1 MKFCRGLIVFL
12 VGVSLL
18 YAGEPWKSK
27 TPDKWNKDDVQTI
40 LNDSPWSKVVTTGYS
55 AVREQD
61 KTSSGGARGS
71 TSPFD
76 AQGGGPTQASEFARI
91 TWWSGKTPRRAMIRQ
106 IELGGLSVAPEQ
118 AKKFSESVM
127 ENHVISLED
136 NMGRKRAAQKLTPEQ
151 LMQAAWLE
159 IPSQKRKIDC
169 VKAEVIPDAKGGVER
184 IIFQFPRQIDGQP
197 AITASSGKVIFKW
210 KLPELAGG
218 RGPGKGQEQQPAE
231 IKMGDAKQFEAS
243 FDTKK
248 MVLNGELDD

>member
-27 TPDKWNKDDVQTI
+27 TPDKWNKNDVEQI
-40 LNDSPWSKVVTTGYS
+40 LKNSPWGKTRATGEVT
-55 AVREQD
+55 VREED
-61 KTSSGGARGS
+61 KTSSGGQRGS
-71 TSPFD
+71 TSP
-76 AQGGGPTQASEFARI
+76 QGLDVSKAPTDWVYVL
-91 TWWSGKTPRRAMIRQ
+91 WWSAKTPRRAMIRQ

-127 ENHVISLED
+127 ENHVISLVEIPER
-136 NMGRKRAAQKLTPEQ
+136 MRAAHRLTPEQ
-151 LMQAAWLE
+151 LKQAAWLE
-159 IPSQKRKIDC
+159 IPSQKRKVDC
-169 VKAEVIPDAKGGVER
+169 VEAAVIKDAKGADER

-197 AITASSGKVIFKW
+197 VITAESKKVVFKW
-210 KLPELAGG
+210 KLPTLAGG

-231 IKMGDAKQFEAS
+231 IKMGDAKQFEVS
-243 FDTKK
+243 FDVKK